1 MKCLSNMERI
11 QITNTLMMQ
20 LFRLYENKG
29 RAHYYREFFERDDET
44 MAKQTLEDDV
54 KAMGELLGLNV
65 TDNRLKLL
73 SSTKRDYTPKNKD
86 ETFLLNIKTA
96 FEKIQISVKDFVLS
110 VNEVLDLT
118 TILFRGYDDVK
129 FKRQNSKPSQK
140 TVKTFDELSSREQL
154 AKLIEQYHTV
164 RKTDKYELL
173 MIINNFYV
181 DFIKI
186 EPFNLYNKEIG
197 LILVYTMVAKEF
209 QVLRYESFFNTFK
222 DYQERFELALSQA
235 YYDWENGLSQT
246 DSLVRVFV
254 DVIEQLNVS
263 VRKKEHVY
271 EFELTM
277 NKTDSVVYAITHGP
291 AIFKKQDLREKLPLI
306 SESTINRTLQDLR
319 KKGIIR
325 SLGKGR
331 SSQWQR
337 LKEKEKGF
345 SHKQLTL
352 F

>member
-1 MKCLSNMERI
+1 MKCLSNMDRI

-54 KAMGELLGLNV
+54 KAMGEFLDLNI

-73 SSTKRDYTPKNKD
+73 SCTKRDYSAKNKD
-86 ETFLLNIKTA
+86 ETFLLNIKEA
-96 FEKIQISVKDFVLS
+96 FEKIQISAKEFVLT
-110 VNEVLDLT
+110 VNEVRDLT
-118 TILFRGYDDVK
+118 TILFRGYKDVR
-129 FKRQNSKPSQK
+129 FKKQSPSKSKK
-140 TVKTFDELSSREQL
+140 TVKTFEDLSSREQL

-164 RKTDKYELL
+164 RKTNKYELL

-186 EPFNLYNKEIG
+186 EPYNQYNKEIG
-197 LILVYTMVAKEF
+197 LILVYTMIAKEF

-222 DYQERFELALSQA
+222 DYKERFELALSQA

-246 DSLVRVFV
+246 DALVRVFV
-254 DVIEQLNVS
+254 DVIEQLNDS
-263 VRKKEHVY
+263 VREKEHMY

-277 NKTDSVVYAITHGP
+277 NKTDSVVYTITHGP
-291 AIFKKQDLREKLPLI
+291 AIFKKQDLREQLPLI
-306 SESTINRTLQDLR
+306 SESTINRTLQELR
-319 KKGIIR
+319 KKGVIR

-337 LKEKEKGF
+337 LEDKEKGF
-345 SHKQLTL
+345 NHKQLSL